1 MLALPVFGMFCPK
14 LKRISANRWLNLTS
28 RGKRWH
34 VIRRARTEMRQVQKT
49 PKLLFSKKA
58 HDVICREL
66 LQYFKCDY
74 RISGLANIALAHASQ
89 DLVTKFFEDCQEA
102 AEHAGRKTIMLK
114 DLEFVKAQW
123 AKQDDRVMAATD

>member
-34 VIRRARTEMRQVQKT
+34 VIRRARTQMRQVQET

-58 HDVICREL
+58 HDQLCREHV
-66 LQYFKCDY
+66 Q
-74 RISGLANIALAHASQ
+74 I
-89 DLVTKFFEDCQEA
+89 
-102 AEHAGRKTIMLK
+102 
-114 DLEFVKAQW
+114 
-123 AKQDDRVMAATD
+123 